1 MYLHADMK
9 SMTSRRASIRSCD
22 TTDFSALQAPEIL
35 KTFKIRPVG
44 LLFHVLAGL
53 KFMDFHASI
62 KSMTFRPWC
71 HRYLNSSLAASFL
84 TVSCTSS
91 TSTRTVLLPNWISR
105 ISPAFTWADAL
116 AGLPLIS
123 TRPASQASFATVLL
137 LIRRDTFKYL
147 SSLIFYY
154 AFTKSFK
161 AFPALNFG
169 VLEAAIV
176 IVSPV

>member
-44 LLFHVLAGL
+44 LLS
-53 KFMDFHASI
+53 M